1 MDMDW
6 RQKRIVQFLTTILVM
21 LVIAVLL
28 VGGMRWRQYREAVAE
43 APAVVAPTEEEEIQ
57 HPYTALR
64 YDNGSFTLSFAV
76 DEATGR
82 WQWADD
88 PAFPLDASVVSEIC
102 GILATLQPQ
111 QTLVPE
117 EDLSEYN
124 LSQPVAYLAATE
136 YDGDVLTIQFGK
148 TTTDEQSFYTLINYD
163 TETLYIIDGAIRE
176 KMAVAIYDM
185 MVLPEFPVLT
195 EATIQSLSV
204 HGTLFTALEARHDG
218 DETTWQAG
226 GVDATD
232 SHSLANVLADLPLI
246 KIEKCIDYN
255 PSDEAAEICG
265 FTPPAALLKADYITA
280 SGEEKSASLA
290 VGTKTLDGSGYYACV
305 NGEPTI
311 YQVSPECVDA
321 LLAMAEAGLVS

>member
-1 MDMDW
+1 MEMDW
-6 RQKRIVQFLTTILVM
+6 RQKRTVRFLTTILVV

-28 VGGMRWRQYREAVAE
+28 VGGMRWRQFRAAE
-43 APAVVAPTEEEEIQ
+43 AEKPVVVAPIGEEAIQ

-76 DEATGR
+76 DETTGR
-82 WQWADD
+82 WQWTDD
-88 PAFPLDASVVSEIC
+88 PTFPLDDTVVTEIC

-111 QTLVPE
+111 QTLAPE
-117 EDLSEYN
+117 EDLSAYN
-124 LSQPVAYLAATE
+124 LSQPVAYLSATE

-163 TETLYIIDGAIRE
+163 TAALHIIDGAIRE
-176 KMAVAIYDM
+176 KMTVPIYDM

-195 EATIQSLSV
+195 EATLQTLSV

-218 DETTWQAG
+218 DKTIWQSG

-232 SHSLANVLADLPLI
+232 SHSLANLLSDLPLI
-246 KIEKCIDYN
+246 KIEKCIDYH
-255 PSDEAAEICG
+255 PSDKAAEICG
-265 FTPPAALLKADYITA
+265 LAPPAALLKADYVTA
-280 SGEEKSASLA
+280 SGEEKAVSLS
-290 VGTKTLDGSGYYACV
+290 VGTKTLDGAGYYACI
-305 NGEPTI
+305 NGESTI
-311 YQVSPECVDA
+311 YQVAPACVDA